1 MFFIITIFFFTG
13 LFITLAVK
21 VWKSRNIKQKYT
33 NIKKYD
39 IIKKI
44 YSKLNIMSTNECKK
58 TFKRKTNYI
67 IQGEIT
73 WTNI

>member
-1 MFFIITIFFFTG
+1 M
-13 LFITLAVK
+13 
-21 VWKSRNIKQKYT
+21 
-33 NIKKYD
+33 
-39 IIKKI
+39 

-73 WTNI
+73 